1 MKKNKILILFL
12 ICIFMTSCNKKTEL
26 NYYGFFVGGER
37 VYTAKVKGNKISVYW
52 KDTYRGG
59 GSFTFKEKNIESKI
73 RNAFKNEE
81 KHKENPENFSV
92 NDAYEELTINIDDE
106 TYVMN
111 IIGISY
117 LPQFSND
124 VHFLVDLSNK
134 IKYRIENGVFK

>member
-1 MKKNKILILFL
+1 MKKIKILILFL

-26 NYYGFFVGGER
+26 NYFAFSVGRER
-37 VYTAKVKGNKISVYW
+37 VYTAKVNGNKISVDW

-73 RNAFKNEE
+73 RKAFKNEE
-81 KHKENPENFSV
+81 KHKENPENFTV
-92 NDAYEELTINIDDE
+92 NDAYEELTIIIDDE

-111 IIGISY
+111 IIGNFY

-124 VHFLVDLSNK
+124 VHFLVDLNDK
-134 IKYRIENGVFK
+134 ITYRIENGVFE

>member
-1 MKKNKILILFL
+1 
-12 ICIFMTSCNKKTEL
+12 MTSCNKKTEL
-26 NYYGFFVGGER
+26 NYFGFYQGGER

-73 RNAFKNEE
+73 RKAFKNEE
-81 KHKENPENFSV
+81 KHKELQKHLV

-111 IIGISY
+111 LFDFFY

-124 VHFLVDLSNK
+124 VHFLLDLNK
-134 IKYRIENGVFK
+134 KITYRIENGVFK

>member
-1 MKKNKILILFL
+1 MKKIKILIIFL

-26 NYYGFFVGGER
+26 NYFGFYQGGER

-73 RNAFKNEE
+73 RKAFKNEE
-81 KHKENPENFSV
+81 KHKELQKHLV

-111 IIGISY
+111 LFDFFY

-124 VHFLVDLSNK
+124 VHFLLDLNK
-134 IKYRIENGVFK
+134 KITYRIENGVFK

>member
-1 MKKNKILILFL
+1 MDFL
-12 ICIFMTSCNKKTEL
+12 Q
-26 NYYGFFVGGER
+26 GGER

-73 RNAFKNEE
+73 RKAFKNEE
-81 KHKENPENFSV
+81 KHKENPENITV

-111 IIGISY
+111 IIGIFY

-124 VHFLVDLSNK
+124 VHFLVDLNNK
-134 IKYRIENGVFK
+134 IEYRIENGVFK

>member
-1 MKKNKILILFL
+1 MKKIKILIIFL

-26 NYYGFFVGGER
+26 NYFGFYEGGER

-52 KDTYRGG
+52 KDSYRGG

-73 RNAFKNEE
+73 RKAFKNEE
-81 KHKENPENFSV
+81 KHKELQKPMVS
-92 NDAYEELTINIDDE
+92 DAYEELTINIDDE

-111 IIGISY
+111 IIGIFY

-124 VHFLVDLSNK
+124 VHFLVDLNNK
-134 IKYRIENGVFK
+134 ITYRIENGVFK